1 LYGVDC
7 EIDVGT
13 VYRKDLFRVISG
25 EEYIKDGRLDFG
37 DHHLTGEY
45 KTIGHV
51 SFVQST
57 IFYRTS
63 NVNLSKAVFSRTFT
77 VRKPELPGYDG
88 LLRENQIRF
97 IEKHKHVMLDY
108 ASDFVH
114 NEGLRWDVED
124 TFKHTTLPHQKRG
137 LRVAGAICAI
147 VTGVFL
153 SVMWSNHLTEGI
165 LKRWEPAK
173 NGKVCRA
180 IYNLGVLRCI
190 QGCWAA
196 EAMKMHIAG
205 KRLEIDGS
213 YAQFVKS
220 PTFSIL
226 EEVYTSMAKPSTLE
240 YEVRY
245 YVHSDDTIM
254 FISYLDDDDVRHT
267 HVYNVDISKCDASYT
282 DDMFLLI
289 NDMYKHGFND
299 DIVKKLVDQLYGKI
313 KYRCLDDRRKKVVIE
328 LLYRLLLSGSVLTT
342 CANTLLNMCIFVS
355 IMASKPKSC
364 EDIVAAVAEVG
375 VIVTGVTTEA
385 DFYLN
390 YQGQQFLK
398 TSPVELPCGRR
409 IPVPNLGP
417 MFRNFGITIN
427 DFIGKA
433 KMPVYLKA
441 EAHIGSVINGMY
453 PRIHCPFLTKLRKR
467 FSFRLTPTL
476 QMRVDLQNFD
486 QHKIQHDVKEEIH
499 MTDEMFFGRYL
510 FMCVHMYNRSLG
522 LDDIDEL
529 CHLIVTSPPNAR
541 ILTLLSNTVLNADYE
556 LGLPV

>member
-1 LYGVDC
+1 MYGVDC
-7 EIDVGT
+7 KIDVGT
-13 VYRKDLFRVISG
+13 IYRKELFKVISG
-25 EEYIKDGRLDFG
+25 HEYIKDGKLDFG
-37 DHHLTGEY
+37 DHHLEGEY

-63 NVNLSKAVFSRTFT
+63 NINLSKAVFSRTFT

-88 LLRENQIRF
+88 LLRDNQVKFIAEN
-97 IEKHKHVMLDY
+97 KHVMLEY
-108 ASDFVH
+108 ASDFKY
-114 NEGLRWDVED
+114 NNGLRWDVED

-137 LRVAGAICAI
+137 LRVSGAIAAI
-147 VTGVFL
+147 VFGIFL
-153 SVMWSNHLTEGI
+153 TKLWSNHLTEGI

-196 EAMKMHIAG
+196 EAMKNHIAN
-205 KRLEIDGS
+205 KRLYINGS

-220 PTFSIL
+220 PTFSVL
-226 EEVYTSMAKPSTLE
+226 EEAFTSMARPGTLD

-254 FISYLDDDDVRHT
+254 FLSYIDHDGKRRH

-282 DDMFLLI
+282 DEMFLLI
-289 NDMYKHGFND
+289 NDMYKHGFD
-299 DIVKKLVDQLYGKI
+299 DHIVKTLIDQLYGKI
-313 KYRCLDDRRKKVVIE
+313 KYRCLFDRRKKVVIN
-328 LLYRLLLSGSVLTT
+328 LVKRLLLSGSVLTT
-342 CANTLLNMCIFVS
+342 CANTLLNMLIFIS
-355 IMASKPKSC
+355 IMVNKPQTC
-364 EDIVAAVAEVG
+364 QEVVDAVAKVG
-375 VIVTGVTTEA
+375 VIVTGVSEKA
-385 DFYLN
+385 DFYYN

-398 TSPVELPCGRR
+398 SSPVQLDCGRR

-417 MFRNFGITIN
+417 LFRSFGITDN

-433 KMPVYLKA
+433 KMPIHLKA

-453 PRIHCPFLTKLRKR
+453 PRINCPFLQKLRER
-467 FSFRLTPTL
+467 FSFRLTPSL
-476 QMRVDLQNFD
+476 QMKVDTANYNA
-486 QHKIQHDVKEEIH
+486 HKIKHDVDETIN
-499 MTDEMFFGRYL
+499 MTDELFFGRYF
-510 FMCVHMYNRSLG
+510 FMCRYMYNRSLNV
-522 LDDIDEL
+522 DDVDEL
-529 CHLIVTSPPNAR
+529 CHFITTSAPNAR
-541 ILTLLSNTVLNADYE
+541 ILTLLSNTVLDADYE